1 METKIIVL
9 VQGLRYALP
18 MTAVLRVVRAVEV
31 TGYPSASERFRGVID
46 VAGEVIPVVD
56 LRRILGVDPAP
67 IEVDSAMLVVA
78 TSRAKLVLPVDQV
91 CGVGRL
97 EEATHPEGTSLHADC
112 INAFLC
118 DEWGLIFEID
128 AERLANDRDL
138 ATFAF
143 TPEGPGAAVESGGT

>member
-1 METKIIVL
+1 MDTKVIVL
-9 VQGLRYALP
+9 VQALRYALP

-31 TGYPSASERFRGVID
+31 TGYPSASERFQGVID
-46 VAGEVIPVVD
+46 VAGEVIPVLD
-56 LRRILGVDPAP
+56 LRRILGVDEVP

-78 TSRAKLVLPVDQV
+78 TSRAKLVLPVDEV

-97 EEATHPEGTSLHADC
+97 AEATHPEGTSLHADC

-118 DEWGLIFEID
+118 DERGLVFEID
-128 AERLANDRDL
+128 VERLANETDL

-143 TPEGPGAAVESGGT
+143 TRQVSGVAAGSGAT